1 MVNLRKLGLGL
12 FLLALATVVYGSL
25 APSMAPPGGGVI
37 DKFEHAGAYG
47 VLSIL
52 ALVSFE
58 ARRRQIGALFFLFF
72 LGVAMELMQGYLG
85 GREASALDQA
95 ANTLGILLA
104 GTGYFWLARYRR
116 PA

>member
-1 MVNLRKLGLGL
+1 MRQLRNIGLGL
-12 FLLALATVVYGSL
+12 FLLAVATVVCGSL

-47 VLSIL
+47 VLSVL
-52 ALVSFE
+52 ALIAFE
-58 ARRRQIGALFFLFF
+58 NRRRQVAALIGLFF

-95 ANTLGILLA
+95 ANTVGILLA
-104 GTGYFWLARYRR
+104 ASGYFWLMRRR